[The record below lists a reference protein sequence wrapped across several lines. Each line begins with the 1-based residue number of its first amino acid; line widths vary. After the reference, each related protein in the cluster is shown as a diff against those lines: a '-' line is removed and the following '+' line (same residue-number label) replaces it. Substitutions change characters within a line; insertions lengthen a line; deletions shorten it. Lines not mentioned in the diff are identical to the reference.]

1 MYEKPGDMA
10 TLSRQLSGTM
20 RQDRTSASE
29 SGTPHPPA
37 LLVRRRRVLPIA
49 VSLSVAA
56 HILAALLVLFLP
68 RIFPPEDR
76 LREQGTVELLMV
88 EQKGGE
94 PRQGALQDT
103 KPAAEPPPTAAAPK
117 QEDHEP
123 GRPDHVL
130 SEQGNEPVP
139 PQVQQ
144 ASPPRGEV
152 DNQPTQRQMQAESV
166 PARPPEA
173 PVFNLEGTESET
185 NARALGDRILPA
197 MPDNRF
203 RNRPP
208 VYPAE
213 AEMKG
218 DHGSVLLV
226 IHVAEN
232 GTAASVSISR
242 SSGVKS
248 LDEAAKAAIMK
259 WRFHP
264 AMHEGRTVPFDMP
277 FQVIFEAN

>member
-1 MYEKPGDMA
+1 MA
-10 TLSRQLSGTM
+10 TLNRQRSGTM
-20 RQDRTSASE
+20 RHDRSFAPELRSPYSPT
-29 SGTPHPPA
+29 

-56 HILAALLVLFLP
+56 HMIAALLVVLLP

-76 LREQGTVELLMV
+76 SQDQGTVELLMV

-94 PRQGALQDT
+94 PRQGALQDD
-103 KPAAEPPPTAAAPK
+103 KPAAEPPPRAAAPK
-117 QEDHEP
+117 QEDHEAAAAA
-123 GRPDHVL
+123 HVR
-130 SEQGNEPVP
+130 SETAEEPVP
-139 PQVQQ
+139 PQSQQ
-144 ASPPRGEV
+144 AMPSQGAMDDKPA
-152 DNQPTQRQMQAESV
+152 QRQVQAEPA
-166 PARPPEA
+166 PARPAEA
-173 PVFNLEGTESET
+173 PIFNLEGTESET

-213 AEMKG
+213 AEMRG
-218 DHGSVLLV
+218 DHGAVLLV

-259 WRFHP
+259 WHFHP

-277 FQVIFEAN
+277 FQVIFEANSGG